1 MTLYQIII
9 GNGMDDTTQT
19 KLVLSYEPLTTE
31 SNSVKS
37 IAKLDE
43 DYGDYIVSVKK
54 AQITLNAWSEEEI
67 DEMTEVINK
76 LK

>member
-1 MTLYQIII
+1 
-9 GNGMDDTTQT
+9 MDDTTQT
-19 KLVLSYEPLTTE
+19 KLVLSYEPLTKE
-31 SNSVKS
+31 SSSVKS

-43 DYGDYIVSVKK
+43 DYGDYIVSVEQ

-67 DEMTEVINK
+67 DEMTEVLNK

>member
-1 MTLYQIII
+1 
-9 GNGMDDTTQT
+9 MDDTTQT
-19 KLVLSYEPLTTE
+19 KLVLSCEPLTKE

-43 DYGDYIVSVKK
+43 DYGDYIVSVEK

-67 DEMTEVINK
+67 DEMTEVLNK